1 MATVTLTISGRGK
14 TWQIEPNAKGTV
26 IGRSP
31 RCDIV
36 LEGRDVSRKHARIFQ
51 DPSGQWIVEDL
62 GSSNGTFINGKRIET
77 CAALPGEPITIGPF
91 SLSITQPLGQ
101 QIKRDDSVRAAANII
116 MEDFETEIFYAK
128 TRLDETAPR
137 PCPKQLDEITRC
149 LSELTS
155 PSALY
160 PEVCK
165 HLARVP
171 KTVAVVLRLPG
182 KTQPLPKLPE
192 VLACHFGD
200 SPDDAAAQAAT
211 GAYPT
216 RLAFRVSHRVLEEV
230 RSKGSPIM
238 AKSIYSSDLEITF
251 TALDEHSP
259 RAVICAPLGDVT
271 EGSDLLYLDI
281 PIDKTTKT
289 TPEETFEFV
298 QAVCREVISTRKS
311 LNPHAGQAGNKC
323 PRP

>member
-1 MATVTLTISGRGK
+1 MAAVTLTISGRGK
-14 TWQIEPNAKGTV
+14 TWQIEPNPKGTI

-31 RCDIV
+31 RCDVV
-36 LEGRDVSRKHARIFQ
+36 LESRDVSREHARILQ
-51 DPSGQWIVEDL
+51 DQFGRWIVEDL
-62 GSSNGTFINGKRIET
+62 DSSNGTFINGKRIEA
-77 CAALPGEPITIGPF
+77 CAVLSGEAIVIGPF
-91 SLSITQPLGQ
+91 SLSIKQPLGR
-101 QIKRDDSVRAAANII
+101 QIKRDGSIQPAPNII

-160 PEVCK
+160 PEVCR
-165 HLARVP
+165 HLAWAP
-171 KTVAVVLRLPG
+171 KTVAVVLRLPE
-182 KTQPLPKLPE
+182 KTRLIPKLPE

-200 SPDDAAAQAAT
+200 SPDDAAAQAAP

-230 RSKGSPIM
+230 RSSGNAIM
-238 AKSIYSSDLEITF
+238 AKSIYSSDFEITF
-251 TALDEHSP
+251 TAVDEHSP

-271 EGSDLLYLDI
+271 EGGDLLYLDI
-281 PIDKTTKT
+281 PIDETIKT
-289 TPEETFEFV
+289 TPDEMFEFV
-298 QAVCREVISTRKS
+298 QLVSRQVISTRKS
-311 LNPHAGQAGNKC
+311 LLLT
-323 PRP
+323 